1 MTSWIFRSF
10 RNVAPLSLII
20 LLGVFTHKWW
30 EPYLDSDNSSPNL
43 TNSATTTSS
52 SVHLTLG
59 NPSGATASVS
69 NPNNYLMVKPQ
80 YALSY
85 NNSKGTPNW
94 VSWELNKSYLVRVD
108 RQNDFRPDETLPG
121 ELVHVTPSMYS
132 HSGYDKGHVIPSSD
146 RTLSPQD
153 NSETFL
159 MTNMMPQTPDN
170 NRYTWE
176 GLEKYCRKLAKSGK
190 ELYIIAGPLGDQG
203 MLKGRVKVP
212 TYTWKIVVVLNSKNA
227 GISSVTE
234 STRVIAINVPNQQ
247 GINHDWRAYR
257 VSVKTLEQLT
267 GYHFLSNVPTF
278 VRDTLEK
285 KIDTQ

>member
-1 MTSWIFRSF
+1 MKWIVRQIRDF
-10 RNVAPLSLII
+10 APITIIII
-20 LLGVFTHKWW
+20 LGIATQKYWQ
-30 EPYLDSDNSSPNL
+30 PYFNSTADSRVVSKSSNSNI
-43 TNSATTTSS
+43 
-52 SVHLTLG
+52 HLTLG
-59 NPSGATASVS
+59 NPSNAGT
-69 NPNNYLMVKPQ
+69 NRDNYLMVKPQ

-94 VSWELNKSYLVRVD
+94 VSWELNKSYLGRVD

-121 ELVHVTPSMYS
+121 ELVHVTPSIYT
-132 HSGYDKGHVIPSSD
+132 HSGYDKGHVIPSGD
-146 RTLSPQD
+146 RTLSASD
-153 NSETFL
+153 NSQTFL

-170 NRYTWE
+170 NRHTWE

-212 TYTWKIVVVLNSKNA
+212 TYTWKIVVVLNTKNA

-257 VSVKTLEQLT
+257 VSVKTLEGLT

-278 VRDTLEK
+278 IRDTIEK
-285 KIDTQ
+285 RVDTQ